1 MKLIK
6 RYKNRRLYDTETS
19 RTITLEDLSR
29 MIKKGKDVKVIDS
42 STEEDITLS
51 VMGRVMSAELSAWG
65 DIKESKELLRSIIY
79 LGGEKS
85 MSILKNTVLASIGV
99 IQVTK
104 AKAEKI
110 IDDLIKKGEL
120 DKSSRKKAVMELL
133 EKAEKTTTDF
143 KSRVLKEADKAQ
155 KGVSK
160 ITRELNWARQSE
172 VKKLEAKVNKLAKAI
187 KELENKIGPTGTP
200 GT

>member
-19 RTITLEDLSR
+19 RTITQEDLAE
-29 MIKKGKDVKVIDS
+29 MIKKGKEVKVIDS
-42 STEEDITLS
+42 TTEEDITLS
-51 VMGRVMSAELSAWG
+51 VLGRVVVAELNQWG
-65 DIKESKELLRSIIY
+65 NIKESKELLRNIIY

-104 AKAEKI
+104 AKAEKV

-133 EKAEKTTTDF
+133 EKAEKSTADF
-143 KSRVLKEADKAQ
+143 KAKIMKEADKAQ

-160 ITRELNWARQSE
+160 ITKELNWARQSD

-187 KELENKIGPTGTP
+187 KELENKMG
-200 GT
+200 